1 MSTYLCN
8 KSIDIKEII
17 IIKFKVGVIFE
28 KKRDVIGWRENAVAW
43 NWMMWLV
50 SKEHKSSVP

>member
-1 MSTYLCN
+1 M
-8 KSIDIKEII
+8 I

-50 SKEHKSSVP
+50 SKEHESSVP